1 MTGFKKGIIST
12 SVLTA
17 ALLIGSSTAFAA
29 KPTSIKYIED
39 VVLENDIIYAHYS
52 VKCSNGV
59 TADISAWN
67 NRKKWC
73 VGKGQQDVCNKKQIK
88 TAKKVCK

>member
-1 MTGFKKGIIST
+1 MKLTALKKIILS
-12 SVLTA
+12 TA
-17 ALLIGSSTAFAA
+17 ALTLSAGAFAA

-39 VVLENDIIYAHYS
+39 IVVDNNVIYSHYQ
-52 VKCSNGV
+52 VKCSNGKK
-59 TADISAWN
+59 ADISAWD

-73 VGKGQQDVCNKKQIK
+73 VGKGGQDECSKKQIK

>member
-1 MTGFKKGIIST
+1 MSILKTVILT
-12 SVLTA
+12 TA
-17 ALLIGSSTAFAA
+17 AITLSASAFAA

-39 VVLENDIIYAHYS
+39 VVVENDLIYSHYQ
-52 VKCSNGV
+52 VKCSNGQ
-59 TADISAWN
+59 TADISAWD

-73 VGKGQQDVCNKKQIK
+73 VGKGGQDECSKKQIK

>member
-1 MTGFKKGIIST
+1 MGIKKL
-12 SVLTA
+12 VLTTA
-17 ALLIGSSTAFAA
+17 MIIASGSAFAA

-39 VVLENDIIYAHYS
+39 LVVENDLIYSHYR
-52 VKCSNGV
+52 VKCSNGK
-59 TADISAWN
+59 TADISAWD

-73 VGKGQQDVCNKKQIK
+73 VGKGGQDLCNKKQIK

>member
-1 MTGFKKGIIST
+1 MKLSTFSKAII
-12 SVLTA
+12 TA
-17 ALLIGSSTAFAA
+17 AALTVSAGAFAA

-39 VVLENDIIYAHYS
+39 IVVSNDLIYSHYV

-59 TADISAWN
+59 DADISAWD

-73 VGKGQQDVCNKKQIK
+73 VGKGGQDDCSKKQIK
-88 TAKKVCK
+88 TAKAVCK

>member
-1 MTGFKKGIIST
+1 MNTIRKLL
-12 SVLTA
+12 LTA
-17 ALLIGSSTAFAA
+17 AVMACAGTASAA

-39 VVLENDIIYAHYS
+39 VVVENDLIYSHYV
-52 VKCSNGV
+52 VKCSNGS
-59 TADISAWN
+59 TADISAWD

-73 VGKGQQDVCNKKQIK
+73 VGKGGQDDCSKKQIK

>member
-1 MTGFKKGIIST
+1 MKMTAIKKII
-12 SVLTA
+12 LATA
-17 ALLIGSSTAFAA
+17 ALTLSAGAFAA

-39 VVLENDIIYAHYS
+39 VVVENDMIYSHYQ
-52 VKCSNGV
+52 VKCSNGS
-59 TADISAWN
+59 TADISAWD

-73 VGKGQQDVCNKKQIK
+73 VGKGGQDVCSKKQIK

>member
-1 MTGFKKGIIST
+1 MGIKKIALAT
-12 SVLTA
+12 
-17 ALLIGSSTAFAA
+17 ALLTIGATAFAA

-39 VVLENDIIYAHYS
+39 VVVANDAIYSYYQ
-52 VKCSNGV
+52 VQCSNGS
-59 TADISAWN
+59 TADISAWD

-73 VGKGQQDVCNKKQIK
+73 VGKGGQDDCSRKQIK

>member
-1 MTGFKKGIIST
+1 MST
-12 SVLTA
+12 MKLTA
-17 ALLIGSSTAFAA
+17 LKKALLATALLTASASAFAA

-39 VVLENDIIYAHYS
+39 IVVENDLIYSHYQ
-52 VKCSNGV
+52 VKCSNGQK
-59 TADISAWN
+59 ADISAWD

-73 VGKGQQDVCNKKQIK
+73 VGKGGQEECYKKQIK

>member
-1 MTGFKKGIIST
+1 MKFTALKKIILST
-12 SVLTA
+12 AVLTVSA
-17 ALLIGSSTAFAA
+17 GVFAA

-39 VVLENDIIYAHYS
+39 IVVENDLIYSHYQ
-52 VKCSNGV
+52 VKCSNGKK
-59 TADISAWN
+59 ADISAWD

-73 VGKGQQDVCNKKQIK
+73 VGKGGQDECNKKQIK